1 MLAEL
6 ALEALEVMDKLG
18 QLSPDKLLLDRFKNI
33 GGEV

>member
-18 QLSPDKLLLDRFKNI
+18 QLSPHKLLLDRDKNI

>member
-18 QLSPDKLLLDRFKNI
+18 QLPPDKMLLERVKNI
-33 GGEV
+33 